1 MFTCKIVEKKV
12 TLDDY
17 EQGEDLHSDWIC
29 MDLDFENATL
39 QGLLE
44 DVAKF
49 FGVSSDSIE
58 AINGNNGFITI
69 SRHEDADGEI
79 PTNQQITS
87 FLYGRCKLWS
97 VDYTG
102 VIQQTTEV
110 SSKEINEALNNL
122 E

>member
-1 MFTCKIVEKKV
+1 MFACKIFDKQI

-17 EQGEDLHSDWIC
+17 EQGEDLHSNWC
-29 MDLDFENATL
+29 CVDLDFENETL

-49 FGVSSDSIE
+49 FGVSSDAIE
-58 AINGNNGFITI
+58 IIHGNNGFITI

-97 VDYTG
+97 VVYTG
-102 VIQQTTEV
+102 VIQQTTGV
-110 SSKEINEALNNL
+110 SAVELNEALNNI